1 VLGGLESP
9 THLLLILLVA
19 LLVFGGKRLPG
30 IGRQLGTGM
39 REFKEGIT
47 GEGKSPEVE
56 PTAAEEQTPSPPANL
71 RGPTSG
77 APR

>member
-1 VLGGLESP
+1 MLGGLESP

-39 REFKEGIT
+39 REFKDGIT
-47 GEGKSPEVE
+47 GEGKRPEVE
-56 PTAAEEQTPSPPANL
+56 PTVAEEQVPSPPTDV

-77 APR
+77 ASR

>member
-9 THLLLILLVA
+9 THLLPILLVA

-47 GEGKSPEVE
+47 GEAKSP
-56 PTAAEEQTPSPPANL
+56 
-71 RGPTSG
+71 
-77 APR
+77 